1 MSAPAGAGAGVQ
13 TFCDCTGAMPVAE
26 GAEDVED
33 AEDAEDA
40 ATLVKLGVGHAQGWF
55 LARPADPDVVLPVLA
70 AVAAPVVVL
79 P

>member
-13 TFCDCTGAMPVAE
+13 TFCDRTGAMPVAE
-26 GAEDVED
+26 GV
-33 AEDAEDA
+33 EDAEDA